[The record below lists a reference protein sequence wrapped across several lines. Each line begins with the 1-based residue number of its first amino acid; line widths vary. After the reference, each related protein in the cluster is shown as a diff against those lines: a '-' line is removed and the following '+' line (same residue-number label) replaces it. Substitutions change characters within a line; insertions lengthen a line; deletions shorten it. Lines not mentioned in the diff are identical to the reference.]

1 LRKARCGIGAPGTKQ
16 TFGTRLALPFG
27 ENRFGI
33 ANKPLRPQYGAIR
46 FIKLLMR
53 STVEGFCVVIG
64 LQPALTSSMPRRSTS
79 LSCLV
84 LSTSQYISTII
95 GELAF
100 HGARVEQRHQ
110 KRHTVPFAETP
121 LLLCT
126 REIPCCLTP
135 VRTCLYLE
143 SRRPQRRLQTARR
156 VLHTSLT
163 IQETADRPNVILKAA

>member
-1 LRKARCGIGAPGTKQ
+1 MWDR
-16 TFGTRLALPFG
+16 GTRDKTNFWHSLGPAVRRKSFWHCEQAFTTTVRCYKIYQALDALYC
-27 ENRFGI
+27 RR
-33 ANKPLRPQYGAIR
+33 L
-46 FIKLLMR
+46 
-53 STVEGFCVVIG
+53 CVVIG

-100 HGARVEQRHQ
+100 HGVRVEQRHQ